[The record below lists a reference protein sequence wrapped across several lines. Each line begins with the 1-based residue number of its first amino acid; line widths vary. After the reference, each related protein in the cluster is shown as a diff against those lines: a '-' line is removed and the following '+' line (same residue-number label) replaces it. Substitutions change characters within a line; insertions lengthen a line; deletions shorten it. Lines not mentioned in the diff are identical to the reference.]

1 MPRGLWSNDNEHISH
16 PNGIRELVCTVI
28 DFLKT
33 NQALQNPLTSLRPLR
48 TLTAMAAAR
57 VALFNNGY
65 SRDGFVEYEERAY
78 LKIECKRGANLARTT
93 GSINSY
99 PGLLH
104 QFS

>member
-1 MPRGLWSNDNEHISH
+1 MAS
-16 PNGIRELVCTVI
+16 RELVCTVI
-28 DFLKT
+28 DFLKKK
-33 NQALQNPLTSLRPLR
+33 QALHNPLTSLRPLP

-65 SRDGFVEYEERAY
+65 SRDGFVKYEERAY
-78 LKIECKRGANLARTT
+78 LKIEGKRGATLARTT
-93 GSINSY
+93 SSVNSY